1 MNYNELHTSLSPF
14 EVEQNFINPVKNEP
28 VSALIVPIPEIKPR
42 SAAPKYPRSRKK
54 RKARYSAPSKSPSRK
69 RREIPS
75 ICDNFITMNFQVPQF
90 IEQKPKIV
98 GFLTLPQ
105 FLYVAGAAI
114 LGYIS
119 FYVFNFFFAIIITVF
134 AGLIGI
140 AFAFVKVNGQEFPKI
155 IVSVFGYLWGP
166 RLYTWQRQTARESV
180 NINEVEELRGQDEP
194 PGKIEIR
201 RFENHY
207 RQILQAGGR
216 S

>member
-1 MNYNELHTSLSPF
+1 
-14 EVEQNFINPVKNEP
+14 
-28 VSALIVPIPEIKPR
+28 
-42 SAAPKYPRSRKK
+42 
-54 RKARYSAPSKSPSRK
+54 
-69 RREIPS
+69 
-75 ICDNFITMNFQVPQF
+75 MNFQVPQF

-180 NINEVEELRGQDEP
+180 NINDVEKLRGKMSLQEKLKSVALKITTGKFFKPADEVS
-194 PGKIEIR
+194 GDGEKYETVMYLTGER
-201 RFENHY
+201 RRAKKVDY
-207 RQILQAGGR
+207 
-216 S
+216 